1 MMPTGTAETQSI
13 CPYAALLAKECS
25 CGCERKV
32 PRFPLGLRSTN
43 TRGRLV
49 SDRLAWFEVVVG
61 FDDMFAS
68 IRKWVDD
75 GYQLISEATRRD
87 VRQP

>member
-1 MMPTGTAETQSI
+1 M
-13 CPYAALLAKECS
+13 
-25 CGCERKV
+25 
-32 PRFPLGLRSTN
+32 N

-61 FDDMFAS
+61 FDDMSAS

-75 GYQLISEATRRD
+75 GYQLISELRAAMHGSLDPSEFESDPSSAWMNYGRRLD
-87 VRQP
+87 KCARA